1 LTPSIPNG
9 SWQLNKER
17 GLVRAL
23 ELEI

>member
-1 LTPSIPNG
+1 PSIPNG

-17 GLVRAL
+17 GLLRAL